1 MGWDDVADLN
11 YDNTAMRAA
20 MQEAMLYW
28 LTEADVD
35 GFRCDHAEGVPNDFW
50 KETITKLRA
59 AKSTFADAGRRFHK
73 LHSTMQVLICCMPG
87 TSLYKLQDV
96 YAGSAFC
103 G

>member
-28 LTEADVD
+28 LTEADID

-50 KETITKLRA
+50 KEIYHEASCPPK
-59 AKSTFADAGRRFHK
+59 
-73 LHSTMQVLICCMPG
+73 VPC
-87 TSLYKLQDV
+87 
-96 YAGSAFC
+96 
-103 G
+103 